1 MSIFVKYFRETGV
14 YKSKRNLMKQEKDI
28 LKGLRGKRE
37 DAQRLLLQQYGGTVF
52 SQIVRI
58 VPSQEDAEEVY
69 QDVFIKAFLHIE
81 SYDEQ
86 RASLSTWLMRIAY
99 HEALNFMRGKNV
111 RKIPIEDDAPE
122 IAYVSDDEVDGFFG
136 KTDED
141 TIELI
146 EQALGRLPSCEQSLV
161 SMYYYEE
168 LSIKEIAYITDS
180 VPATIATKLFR
191 VRQKLYHII
200 LDIRNE
206 RG

>member
-1 MSIFVKYFRETGV
+1 MKYFRETGV
-14 YKSKRNLMKQEKDI
+14 YKSIRKHMKQEKDI
-28 LKGLRGKRE
+28 LKGLRAKRE
-37 DAQRLLLQQYGGTVF
+37 DAQRLLLKQYGGMVF

-58 VPSQEDAEEVY
+58 VPSREDAEEVY
-69 QDVFIKAFLHIE
+69 QDVFIKAFRHIE

-99 HEALNFMRGKNV
+99 HEALNFMRGMNV
-111 RKIPIEDDAPE
+111 RKIPIEDDVPE
-122 IAYVSDDEVDGFFG
+122 IANVPDDEMDGFFG
-136 KTDED
+136 KTDEE
-141 TIELI
+141 TIGLI
-146 EQALGRLPSCEQSLV
+146 EQALERLSFYEQSLV

-168 LSIKEIAYITDS
+168 LSIKEIAYVTDS

-206 RG
+206 GG

>member
-1 MSIFVKYFRETGV
+1 MKYFRETGV
-14 YKSKRNLMKQEKDI
+14 YKSIRKHMKQEKDI
-28 LKGLRGKRE
+28 LKGLRAKRE
-37 DAQRLLLQQYGGTVF
+37 DAQCLLLKQYGGMVF

-58 VPSQEDAEEVY
+58 VPSREDAEEVY
-69 QDVFIKAFLHIE
+69 QDVFIKAFRHIE

-99 HEALNFMRGKNV
+99 HEALNFMRGMNV
-111 RKIPIEDDAPE
+111 RKIPIEDDVPE
-122 IAYVSDDEVDGFFG
+122 IANVPDDEMDGFFG
-136 KTDED
+136 KTDEE
-141 TIELI
+141 TIGLI
-146 EQALGRLPSCEQSLV
+146 EQALERLSFYEQSLV

-168 LSIKEIAYITDS
+168 LSIKEIAYVTDS

>member
-1 MSIFVKYFRETGV
+1 
-14 YKSKRNLMKQEKDI
+14 MKQEKDI
-28 LKGLRGKRE
+28 LKGLRAKRE
-37 DAQRLLLQQYGGTVF
+37 DAQRLLLKQYGGMVF

-58 VPSQEDAEEVY
+58 VPSREDAEEVY
-69 QDVFIKAFLHIE
+69 QDVFIKAFRHIE

-99 HEALNFMRGKNV
+99 HEALNFMRGMDV
-111 RKIPIEDDAPE
+111 RKIPIEDDVPE
-122 IAYVSDDEVDGFFG
+122 IANVPDDEMDGFFG
-136 KTDED
+136 KTDEE
-141 TIELI
+141 TIGLI
-146 EQALGRLPSCEQSLV
+146 EQALERLSSYEQSLV

-168 LSIKEIAYITDS
+168 LSIKEIAYVTDS

>member
-1 MSIFVKYFRETGV
+1 MKYFRETGV
-14 YKSKRNLMKQEKDI
+14 YKSIRKHMKQEKDI
-28 LKGLRGKRE
+28 LKGLRAKRE
-37 DAQRLLLQQYGGTVF
+37 DAQCLLLKQYGGMVF

-58 VPSQEDAEEVY
+58 VPSREDAEEVY
-69 QDVFIKAFLHIE
+69 QDVFIKAFRHIE

-99 HEALNFMRGKNV
+99 HEALNFMRGMNV
-111 RKIPIEDDAPE
+111 RKIPIEDDVPE
-122 IAYVSDDEVDGFFG
+122 IANVPDDEMDGFFG
-136 KTDED
+136 KTDEE
-141 TIELI
+141 TIGLI
-146 EQALGRLPSCEQSLV
+146 EQALERLSFYEQSLV

-168 LSIKEIAYITDS
+168 LSIKEIAYVTDS

-206 RG
+206 GG